1 MIEWK
6 DEMGS
11 RQRRAFSLIVGPGDE
26 IEPFTGDS
34 IPGKVAVVG
43 RDYKKCGVW
52 SHNIYRLEFA
62 KGVRFVSGHMG
73 FETNTFMEGLQT
85 ATGKPTDRWHE
96 IATAL
101 GVSLPVAQEFLRSW
115 LPNTAE
121 RLDKVE
127 SDLASL
133 DETSPTGAAIVSV
146 SYGGPTRKQRENGF
160 WEWPVRILDEGGE
173 EVGCV
178 SPDGEP
184 SGAVKILKRNH
195 MAGHGGGYVSMLLAI
210 PEGCR
215 AEHGPVPGEKTQAE
229 QEAEV
234 QLTAAAEEWLR
245 MYGQKAVH
253 VATKEYPFGRS
264 RILDYAES
272 QGCPIPDE
280 YSYRA
285 SHLYE
290 FLSEAS
296 RLALTI
302 KNKTGGE
309 KNEKNN

>member
-1 MIEWK
+1 MITWK
-6 DEMGS
+6 DKMAP
-11 RQRRAFSLIVGPGDE
+11 RRRRAWAIVVGPGDE
-26 IEPFTGDS
+26 IELFSGDT

-43 RDYKKCGVW
+43 RDYKKCGIW
-52 SHNIYRLEFA
+52 SHHIYRLEIA
-62 KGVRFVSGHMG
+62 EGVRFIPGHMG
-73 FETNTFMEGLQT
+73 FETGTFAEGLRD
-85 ATGKPTDRWHE
+85 ATGKPADRWHE
-96 IATAL
+96 VAEAL

-173 EVGCV
+173 EVGRV

-195 MAGHGGGYVSMLLAI
+195 MAGHGGGYVSMLLAV

-215 AEHGPVPGEKTQAE
+215 AEHGPVPGDTVFIK
-229 QEAEV
+229 
-234 QLTAAAEEWLR
+234 LR
-245 MYGQKAVH
+245 AGQ
-253 VATKEYPFGRS
+253 
-264 RILDYAES
+264 
-272 QGCPIPDE
+272 
-280 YSYRA
+280 
-285 SHLYE
+285 
-290 FLSEAS
+290 
-296 RLALTI
+296 
-302 KNKTGGE
+302 
-309 KNEKNN
+309 